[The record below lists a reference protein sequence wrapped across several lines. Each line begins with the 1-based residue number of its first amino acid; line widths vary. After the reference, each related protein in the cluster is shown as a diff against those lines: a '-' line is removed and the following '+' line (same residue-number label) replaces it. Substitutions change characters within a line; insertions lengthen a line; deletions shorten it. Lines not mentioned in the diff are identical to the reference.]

1 MKKNWKKPEVKAS
14 SSVLN
19 AYDHGFRT
27 AINIA
32 LGGNE
37 MDIKKINPFNSLLH
51 RACWEAFRN
60 GARDG
65 FRG

>member
-27 AINIA
+27 GINIA

-37 MDIKKINPFNSLLH
+37 MDIKKINPFNS
-51 RACWEAFRN
+51 F
-60 GARDG
+60 
-65 FRG
+65 